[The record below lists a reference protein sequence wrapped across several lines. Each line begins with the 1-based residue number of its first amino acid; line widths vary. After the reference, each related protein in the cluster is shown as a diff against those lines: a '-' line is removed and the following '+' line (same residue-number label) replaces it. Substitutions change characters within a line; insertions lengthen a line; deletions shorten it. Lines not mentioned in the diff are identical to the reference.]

1 MSMSRKAK
9 RRKAGP
15 ELSIARALSHFS
27 GEDEARLCAFL
38 DTMESA
44 FQLGDVAGWR
54 VTRGPN
60 GFVAEA
66 ISGLDGAEMCGHGA
80 TFSEAVQAFS
90 ETMIAEGM
98 KGAPEA

>member
-38 DTMESA
+38 DTMEGA
-44 FQLGDVAGWR
+44 FQSGDVVGWR

-66 ISGLDGAEMCGHGA
+66 ISRFDGAEMSGHGV
-80 TFSEAVQAFS
+80 TFSEAVKAFS
-90 ETMIAEGM
+90 AAMIAEGM
-98 KGAPEA
+98 KGAAEA